1 MLCRT
6 KALKKICSVDCFTA
20 YGFEVVQKKTGIN
33 KTSDLFSSREHIP
46 VSPAIH
52 ANVEM
57 ESNIMKSNDRKI

>member
-1 MLCRT
+1 MDRF
-6 KALKKICSVDCFTA
+6 IA

-57 ESNIMKSNDRKI
+57 ESSIMKSNDPEDLMDRFKYDPKKM

>member
-1 MLCRT
+1 M
-6 KALKKICSVDCFTA
+6 DCFTG